1 MSSSPQADASR
12 RLRQRFQFYA
22 GPDELPLLEAAVREH
37 GTVQKAVIAA
47 LRAQAAARLASA
59 EPAQAAQSVPA
70 PETPPPPNSPSLEPE
85 AMLEEAPQA
94 SGTAELY
101 TADAARALRI
111 TTEAVR
117 ARIERRTLNGRRDN
131 TGHWLVELDRGTVL
145 RSEIE
150 FDHAALPR
158 CSARPSTIRKR
169 CLRGQ
174 YPRAYNDGAGWRIPA
189 ADLLI

>member
-1 MSSSPQADASR
+1 M
-12 RLRQRFQFYA
+12 
-22 GPDELPLLEAAVREH
+22 REH

-150 FDHAALPR
+150 FDPRGAAALLG
-158 CSARPSTIRKR
+158 SRPSTIRKR